1 MGGYT
6 HVDPVGIVVSGSLS
20 GNASGSGGGR
30 QLLGTLFATENG
42 TESTGFPSATNSISC
57 QLSSSTFNISGSE
70 LGIAVSASVVPSSGS
85 DISDV
90 FGASPFGS
98 KNAYVYNYFEQ
109 GATDATGYFVESGSK
124 VEWP

>member
-1 MGGYT
+1 M
-6 HVDPVGIVVSGSLS
+6 VL
-20 GNASGSGGGR
+20 N
-30 QLLGTLFATENG
+30 QLVFHRI
-42 TESTGFPSATNSISC
+42 TNSISC

-90 FGASPFGS
+90 FGDSPFGS

-109 GATDATGYFVESGSK
+109 GQQMQQDTLLRVVQK
-124 VEWP
+124 